1 MLVPCNGPED
11 PTLLLGGRGLPNSIL
26 ASATPR
32 GVMVA
37 LVVALVLVVVLSVR
51 WKSRVEERDEDELPS
66 TPAVWVAGPPWA
78 GERSFPLTFAG
89 ERFGPLTPSVSLSRA
104 RGAVQEL
111 LWLCCGCVTKRQFG
125 WGPPHS
131 DAQVHRTTRNSRR
144 ETRVACHKHSASVT
158 HQSLSSQ
165 HMLLL
170 FNTPLSDTHRN
181 KGQRHSH
188 TYCVLAQRIAPF
200 AHRDT
205 YTEASKHSS
214 LRATR
219 HCHAK

>member
-104 RGAVQEL
+104 RGGSRTEDIPDPNSR
-111 LWLCCGCVTKRQFG
+111 KRQVTTD
-125 WGPPHS
+125 GPLCTAH
-131 DAQVHRTTRNSRR
+131 
-144 ETRVACHKHSASVT
+144 
-158 HQSLSSQ
+158 
-165 HMLLL
+165 
-170 FNTPLSDTHRN
+170 
-181 KGQRHSH
+181 QRHKQ
-188 TYCVLAQRIAPF
+188 L
-200 AHRDT
+200 
-205 YTEASKHSS
+205 
-214 LRATR
+214 
-219 HCHAK
+219 